1 MKLLNQGETFFV
13 VVGFKYTAY
22 FLLHKLES
30 IHTHQ
35 HCVNNVPHIS
45 YLSVNHY
52 YQPLCTVL
60 F

>member
-1 MKLLNQGETFFV
+1 MKLLNQGEPFFV
-13 VVGFKYTAY
+13 VVGFKYTAN

-52 YQPLCTVL
+52 Y
-60 F
+60 